1 MGHSVSRLAG
11 RLDAL
16 LLVLKSCQGKTC
28 VRPWDALHP
37 DGSVQT
43 LAEALAPSFDVLYQE
58 LPSVR
63 FERCELGHI
72 LDAEGPQ
79 FEAAMRPRYG
89 GRLQDWP

>member
-1 MGHSVSRLAG
+1 M
-11 RLDAL
+11 
-16 LLVLKSCQGKTC
+16 
-28 VRPWDALHP
+28 
-37 DGSVQT
+37 QT

-89 GRLQDWP
+89 GRLQDWT